1 MHPPMQLAPPKFK
14 GGAFLSK
21 LAFFAKNR
29 TSPNGLV
36 LFLRAYKRRKSEPKV
51 GKNAMWLFPGD
62 DGARRVVAK
71 HNKRTN
77 MPASAMF
84 NPLAE
89 KSLEH
94 RFQSLDAFY
103 SIYYNYGNVYNCRF
117 MLIVI
122 SKRWEFGRR
131 LE

>member
-1 MHPPMQLAPPKFK
+1 LACM
-14 GGAFLSK
+14 
-21 LAFFAKNR
+21 
-29 TSPNGLV
+29 
-36 LFLRAYKRRKSEPKV
+36 RRKKAEARSRKT
-51 GKNAMWLFPGD
+51 AMWLFPGD
-62 DGARRVVAK
+62 GGARRVGCESWITTK
-71 HNKRTN
+71 LS
-77 MPASAMF
+77 ASAMF